1 MKRSYFLSRRLHHRA
16 PTRTRTRSL
25 TLKGKSKK
33 SLSTR
38 KQHAKGRRR
47 VKGSRRVK
55 GGGVGETV
63 DTMNGIPVS
72 NDAVV
77 TNAKGVTRSV
87 KNREMWW
94 NRAETGELLGDDDI

>member
-1 MKRSYFLSRRLHHRA
+1 
-16 PTRTRTRSL
+16 
-25 TLKGKSKK
+25 
-33 SLSTR
+33 
-38 KQHAKGRRR
+38 
-47 VKGSRRVK
+47 
-55 GGGVGETV
+55 
-63 DTMNGIPVS
+63 MNGIPVS